1 MNIIPQIRK
10 NIVELFKHEKGVL
23 ISFIILPLIMALIYG
38 MMQEESFNG
47 KTSMDPI
54 KVKLIYDNTTHT
66 GEIFDRVLKEEGVKS
81 FIDIEGDDYK
91 CEVKISDDFK
101 DIEIN
106 NSKATSEE
114 INILSS
120 FFKSFTSDV
129 EQVKAIY
136 RSVDKA
142 EFSQEEKEM
151 IMGNVLEK
159 LSENQ
164 KESSVEEKIISGY
177 KTLGAKEY
185 YGISTFS
192 FTSILLVIA
201 LANKFFDEK
210 QQGVVRRTFAAPISN
225 QEYIMGFLLS
235 STIIAFIINLIYV
248 LINILMGLGFKE
260 NLGGVVVILIV
271 QSILQGAVSTLVI
284 AFFKNK
290 NLVNAII
297 GFFVVLSAVAGGAF
311 YNIEYLDS
319 PLLKILGNISPNT
332 LILNAYKN
340 LAISSNINETL
351 IYIIPMII
359 LSLVFI
365 ILSLIKVKVR
375 WER

>member
-23 ISFIILPLIMALIYG
+23 MSFIILPLIMALIYG
-38 MMQEESFNG
+38 MMQGDSFNG

-54 KVKLIYDNTTHT
+54 KVNLIYDNTTPT
-66 GEIFDRVLKEEGVKS
+66 GGILDSVLKEEGVKS
-81 FIDIEGDDYK
+81 FIDIEGTDYE

-101 DIEIN
+101 NIEIN
-106 NSKATSEE
+106 NIKATSEK

-120 FFKSFTSDV
+120 FFKSFNSDV
-129 EQVKAIY
+129 EQVKAVY
-136 RSVDKA
+136 SNVDKA
-142 EFSQEEKEM
+142 EFSQEEKGR
-151 IMGNVLEK
+151 IMGNVLQK

-164 KESSVEEKIISGY
+164 KQSSVEEKIISGY
-177 KTLGAKEY
+177 KTLDAKEY

-210 QQGVVRRTFAAPISN
+210 QQGVVRRTFAAPISKH
-225 QEYIMGFLLS
+225 EYIIGFLLS

-248 LINILMGLGFKE
+248 LINIAIGLGFRE
-260 NLGGVVVILIV
+260 NLGGVIVILIV
-271 QSILQGAVSTLVI
+271 QSLLQGAVSTLVI

-311 YNIEYLDS
+311 YNIDYIDS
-319 PLLKILGNISPNT
+319 PFLKILSNISPNT

-340 LAISSNINETL
+340 LAISSSINETL

-359 LSLVFI
+359 ISLVFI
-365 ILSLIKVKVR
+365 ILSMIKVKVR

>member
-10 NIVELFKHEKGVL
+10 NIVELFKQEKGVL

-38 MMQEESFNG
+38 IMQEDSFNG
-47 KTSMDPI
+47 KNSMDPI
-54 KVKLIYDNTTHT
+54 KVNLIYDNTTHT
-66 GEIFDRVLKEEGVKS
+66 GEILGSVLKEEGVKS

-101 DIEIN
+101 NIEIN
-106 NSKATSEE
+106 NIKATSEE

-120 FFKSFTSDV
+120 FFKSFNSDV

-136 RSVDKA
+136 SNVNKA
-142 EFSQEEKEM
+142 EFSQEEKAM
-151 IMGNVLEK
+151 IMSNILQK

-164 KESSVEEKIISGY
+164 NESSVEERIISGY
-177 KTLGAKEY
+177 KTLDAKEY

-192 FTSILLVIA
+192 FTSILLIIA

-210 QQGVVRRTFAAPISN
+210 QQGVVRRTFAAPISK
-225 QEYIMGFLLS
+225 QEYVIGFLLS

-248 LINILMGLGFKE
+248 LINIAIGLGFRE
-260 NLGGVVVILIV
+260 NIGGVIIILIV
-271 QSILQGAVSTLVI
+271 QSLLQGAVSTLVI

-290 NLVNAII
+290 NLVNAVI

-311 YNIEYLDS
+311 YNIDYIDS
-319 PLLKILGNISPNT
+319 SLLKILGNISPNT

-340 LAISSNINETL
+340 LAISSSINETL
-351 IYIIPMII
+351 IYIVPMILI
-359 LSLVFI
+359 SLVFI
-365 ILSLIKVKVR
+365 ILSMIKVKVR